1 MLVVKKPLVTTV
13 LAVTYFLLA
22 FSSLTKILFI
32 PYIAAKFEVLG
43 IADFGRL
50 FGYMEL
56 TAFILYLYPRTM
68 GLGFVLLCS
77 YLGGAIATDIHAPQY
92 LYQPVVVLTFVFLT
106 TYLRNPSLFSDR
118 LMAVKKTCCTVVSL
132 QK

>member
-1 MLVVKKPLVTTV
+1 MLIVKTPLVTAI

-43 IADFGRL
+43 IAEFGRL

-56 TAFILYLYPRTM
+56 VAFMLYLYPRTM

-77 YLGGAIATDIHAPQY
+77 YLGGAIATDLHAPEY
-92 LYQPVVVLTFVFLT
+92 LYQPIIVLAFVFLAT
-106 TYLRNPSLFSDR
+106 CLRNPALFSDR
-118 LMAVKKTCCTVVSL
+118 LTALKKSCCTLVTL